1 MNETILKYLTA
12 LKNGEIISE
21 SQLPQSV
28 STNVDFI
35 NFCRVGIILKQKK
48 GAGQVYFLNLEKKSI
63 FNKYFEKTFP
73 NTEIEEITK
82 ASNIAKFK
90 NSKSRQIEAIPIVFL
105 RGVGSAIINGNLVDL
120 EYYTSKFSLFA
131 STLES
136 LETKK
141 LCIVENKYL
150 FLEIEKVISNDF
162 IFLHSYGRIGG
173 SLLKS
178 LLCNEILIVSDYDYV
193 GLNEFLKC
201 KEHNKNTQLFIP
213 DNFNYLFD
221 TYATNL
227 KKKNKK
233 GQLLKNYPRVANS
246 TDVTV
251 AEIRERIK
259 LSQKFLEQEILLYE
273 CKR

>member
-1 MNETILKYLTA
+1 MNETIFKYFEA
-12 LKNGEIISE
+12 LKNGETISE
-21 SQLPQSV
+21 SQLPISV
-28 STNVDFI
+28 SINIDFT
-35 NFCRVGIILKQKK
+35 NFCRAGIIVKEKK
-48 GAGQVYFLNLEKKSI
+48 GAGYIYFLNPEKQSV
-63 FNKYFEKTFP
+63 FNKYFHNTFP
-73 NTEIEEITK
+73 DAEIEEITK
-82 ASNIAKFK
+82 ASNIVKFK

-105 RGVGSAIINGNLVDL
+105 RGIGNVIINENTIDL
-120 EYYTSKFSLFA
+120 EDYTAKFGLFA

-136 LETKK
+136 LKTKK

-162 IFLHSYGRIGG
+162 IFLHSYGRVGS

-201 KEHNKNTQLFIP
+201 KEYNKNTQLFIS

-233 GQLLKNYPRVANS
+233 GQLLRNYPRVAKS
-246 TDVTV
+246 TDATV
-251 AEIRERIK
+251 VEIRERIK